1 LGGLDRE
8 QDVSSPIRSE
18 RTTTCFYDTLASPER
33 RAARLVGPARL
44 DAPWNWGAP
53 VVELIARNLVQLF
66 REFRST

>member
-8 QDVSSPIRSE
+8 QDGE